1 MLTFKE
7 NVKAILESNFAGFKE
22 EIIDLAAEKICSLK
36 TITDDDD
43 DDDEI
48 NIYVCTRNLY

>member
-22 EIIDLAAEKICSLK
+22 EIIDLAVERICSLK
-36 TITDDDD
+36 TISDDD